1 MNKDRVVYVLGSG
14 AVGTALVASL
24 TKAGRS
30 AVAVRTSDP
39 QSEAKTIM
47 VGLHFGT
54 ERFQI
59 PIRSIG
65 LSRIGRLDGVVAI
78 TAKSY
83 AKRQIAAQL
92 KTIAIDGPIVI
103 LQNGVNVEKL
113 FLEARIGDVYRS
125 VLYLTS
131 QGTSPNEFGFHP
143 LRPSLI
149 GTIQGTEGGLEAA
162 VASLNTDGFPFV
174 AEQNIQKEI
183 WKKAIVNAVF
193 NSICPLLEV
202 DNGVFHRQAAVA
214 DLAIGIVS
222 ECLVLTHRLGLD
234 LTQDELMTQ
243 ITQISHGSD
252 GQLISTL
259 QDIRAGRETEIDSLN
274 FEMARIAAAQQ
285 PKVSLPKTEM
295 LGNLTLLKSKLSMR

>member
-1 MNKDRVVYVLGSG
+1 MNKDRVVYVLGAG

-24 TKAGRS
+24 SKAGRS

-39 QSEAKTIM
+39 QAETKTTM

-54 ERFQI
+54 GLFQI

-65 LSRIGRLDGVVAI
+65 LLRVGRLDGVVAI
-78 TAKSY
+78 AVKSH
-83 AKRQIAAQL
+83 ANRQIAAQL

-103 LQNGVNVEKL
+103 LQNGVNVEKF

-125 VLYLTS
+125 VLYLSS
-131 QGTSPNEFGFHP
+131 QETSPNEYGFHP
-143 LRPSLI
+143 IRPSLI
-149 GTIQGTEGGLEAA
+149 GTIQGTESGLNA
-162 VASLNTDGFPFV
+162 VVGSLNTDGFPFV
-174 AEQNIQKEI
+174 AEQNIQKAI

-202 DNGVFHRQAAVA
+202 DNGVFHREAAVA
-214 DLAIGIVS
+214 DLAIAIVT
-222 ECLVLTHRLGLD
+222 ECLELTQRIGLD
-234 LTQDELMTQ
+234 LTQEEIMMQ
-243 ITQISHGSD
+243 IIEISHGSD

-274 FEMARIAAAQQ
+274 LEMARIAAAQL
-285 PKVSLPKTEM
+285 PKMGLPKTEM
-295 LGNLTLLKSKLSMR
+295 LGNLTLLKSKRSMR